1 MDGNAYYPLETSCT
15 MKTRNQMDS
24 HIITNDEKSV
34 RQHLE
39 RQSTHIEHALHF
51 HKVQARVT
59 GGAVSP
65 RWVTFDL
72 QLPLGQRVN
81 RVLNLGDELA
91 LALDVS
97 DVRISRHGGRI
108 QVQVPRETPHQTV
121 LQDMLEQ
128 YAENE
133 IPPVTAIL
141 GLAESGQPLL
151 LRMPSPDV
159 AHVMVAGTTG
169 SGKTALLKSIALS
182 LAWKNPQRHLQIVLI
197 DPKARGLRP
206 LANLPHCLTGII
218 SDYNDAADWLG
229 YLVELMEQRDSEQN
243 STPTI
248 VVILDE
254 LAELLQVGGQVIS
267 SLLIRLAQRGREAGI
282 HLVCGTQ
289 KPSAKAVGS
298 LLKANFPVRLVG
310 RVVSADDARV
320 AAGIGGTGAERLA
333 SAGDFVAVAGGQ
345 VTRFQ
350 AAYIPDDQILSM
362 VEALW
367 GKRRGTVD
375 RAQLNY
381 PPARGEDVGARW
393 IVPN

>member
-1 MDGNAYYPLETSCT
+1 
-15 MKTRNQMDS
+15 MKTRDQ
-24 HIITNDEKSV
+24 I
-34 RQHLE
+34 Q
-39 RQSTHIEHALHF
+39 IEHALHF

-108 QVQVPRETPHQTV
+108 RVQVPRETPRQTV
-121 LQDMLEQ
+121 LQDMLGD
-128 YAENE
+128 E

-141 GLAESGQPLL
+141 GLAESGRPLL

-206 LANLPHCLTGII
+206 LSNLPHCLTGII

-229 YLVELMEQRDSEQN
+229 YLVELMEQRDSEGN

-254 LAELLQVGGQVIS
+254 LAELLQLGGQVIS

-367 GKRRGTVD
+367 ENCRGAMD
-375 RAQLNY
+375 RAQQNR
-381 PPARGEDVGARW
+381 PPVRGDSEGVRW
-393 IVPN
+393 IMPI